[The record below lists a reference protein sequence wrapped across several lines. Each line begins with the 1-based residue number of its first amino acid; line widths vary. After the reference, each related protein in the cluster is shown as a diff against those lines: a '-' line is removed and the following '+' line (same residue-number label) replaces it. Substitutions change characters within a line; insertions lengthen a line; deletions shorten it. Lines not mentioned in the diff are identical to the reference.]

1 MYKGCRPNTPI
12 TAAFDVL
19 DETRKMYLQY
29 FICTAS
35 IGPAY
40 FVPQISAPYIKI
52 GKTILSKRSKLLCRL
67 VMVMFVKRLY
77 SRALTKTSFRDICNM
92 WHTILRVIKRGYC
105 SRFTKKIRA
114 HSRFTKKIRAQSR
127 FTRIINTFIQH
138 VLSIHETCIW
148 QYT

>member
-1 MYKGCRPNTPI
+1 MYKGCRPNSPI

-52 GKTILSKRSKLLCRL
+52 GKTILSKRS
-67 VMVMFVKRLY
+67 
-77 SRALTKTSFRDICNM
+77 RA
-92 WHTILRVIKRGYC
+92 RVIGIPPQVLMV
-105 SRFTKKIRA
+105 FLILKIALSACDANRTDNKSH
-114 HSRFTKKIRAQSR
+114 HSHNSY
-127 FTRIINTFIQH
+127 N
-138 VLSIHETCIW
+138 V
-148 QYT
+148 

>member
-1 MYKGCRPNTPI
+1 MYKGYRPNSPI

-52 GKTILSKRSKLLCRL
+52 GKTILSKRS
-67 VMVMFVKRLY
+67 
-77 SRALTKTSFRDICNM
+77 RA
-92 WHTILRVIKRGYC
+92 RVIG
-105 SRFTKKIRA
+105 IPP
-114 HSRFTKKIRAQSR
+114 Q
-127 FTRIINTFIQH
+127 
-138 VLSIHETCIW
+138 VLMVFFDFKNCFVGL
-148 QYT
+148 